1 MSKYDTYTCKYATGV
16 YMDKWTEFKTAY
28 KLAKY
33 GTLSATAKDLAI
45 HRSTVMRQID
55 VLEESLGVKLFQRN
69 DKGYIPTEAGL
80 EVMRLG
86 EITDVQ
92 LTQFAN
98 KAKNK
103 EDVLEGVIKV
113 TCVNELALLLFPA
126 ITKYQSLYPQVKFE
140 IIGDIRKYDLE
151 YGEADLAIRTGEKP
165 TTLDNIVIPFAKIAL
180 VLCAHQ
186 KYVDMHGLPT
196 KENLNKHKFV
206 ANSERL
212 AHIPWNEWIHDHA
225 SQENISLTS
234 SSQQILNYALQTGA
248 GIGVSTK
255 ETVQNNN
262 QLHALDIGKHWEVN
276 TWILV
281 HRDIINIPKVRK
293 FIDLLKQ
300 EQQSYMDL
308 N

>member
-1 MSKYDTYTCKYATGV
+1 MARTCAN
-16 YMDKWTEFKTAY
+16 MQQSLNMEKWTEFKTAY
-28 KLAKY
+28 RLAKL
-33 GTLSATAKDLAI
+33 GTLSATAKDLGI

-69 DKGYIPTEAGL
+69 DKGYIATEAGL

-98 KAKNK
+98 RAKSK
-103 EDVLEGVIKV
+103 EDVLDGSLKI
-113 TCVNELALLLFPA
+113 TCVNELSLLIFPA
-126 ITKYQSLYPQVKFE
+126 ITKYQSLYPKVKFE

-165 TTLDNIVIPFAKIAL
+165 TTLDNVVIPFSKITL
-180 VLCAHQ
+180 LFCAHQ
-186 KYVDMHGLPT
+186 KYIEMHGLPT
-196 KENLNKHKFV
+196 HESFNKHKFV

-212 AHIPWNEWIHDHA
+212 GHIPWNEWIHNNVEE
-225 SQENISLTS
+225 ENISVIST
-234 SSQQILNYALQTGA
+234 SQQILNYALQTGA

-255 ETVQNNN
+255 ETIQNNS
-262 QLHALDIGKHWEVN
+262 QLQALEFGQHWEVN

-293 FIDLLKQ
+293 FIELLKLE
-300 EQQSYMDL
+300 EQSFMDF

>member
-1 MSKYDTYTCKYATGV
+1 MIRTCANTQRGGN
-16 YMDKWTEFKTAY
+16 MEKWTEFKTAY
-28 KLAKY
+28 RLARL
-33 GTLSATAKDLAI
+33 GTLSATAKDLGI

-55 VLEESLGVKLFQRN
+55 VLEESLGIKLFQRN
-69 DKGYIPTEAGL
+69 DKGYIATEAGL

-98 KAKNK
+98 RAKNK
-103 EDVLEGVIKV
+103 EDVLEGTLKI
-113 TCVNELALLLFPA
+113 TCVNELSLLIFPA

-151 YGEADLAIRTGEKP
+151 YGEADLAIRTGVKP
-165 TTLDNIVIPFAKIAL
+165 STLDNIVIPFVKIEL

-186 KYVDMHGLPT
+186 NYIDIHGTPT
-196 KENLNKHKFV
+196 QENFNKHRFV

-212 AHIPWNEWIHDHA
+212 AHIPWNEWIHDHVA
-225 SQENISLTS
+225 EENISVS
-234 SSQQILNYALQTGA
+234 STSQQILNYAMQTGA
-248 GIGVSTK
+248 GIGVTTK

-262 QLHALDIGKHWEVN
+262 QLKALEFGDYWEIN

-293 FIDLLKQ
+293 FIDLLKL
-300 EQQSYMDL
+300 EEQSYMDF

>member
-1 MSKYDTYTCKYATGV
+1 MCANTQQGD

-28 KLAKY
+28 RLAKF
-33 GTLSATAKDLAI
+33 GTLSATAEDLGI

-98 KAKNK
+98 KAKSK
-103 EDVLEGVIKV
+103 EDVLEGTLKV
-113 TCVNELALLLFPA
+113 TCINELSQLIFPA
-126 ITKYQSLYPQVKFE
+126 ITKYQALYPQVKFE

-165 TTLDNIVIPFAKIAL
+165 NTLDNIVIPFMKIEL

-186 KYVDMHGLPT
+186 KYIDTHGLPT
-196 KENLNKHKFV
+196 PESFNKHKFV

-212 AHIPWNEWIHDHA
+212 AHIPWNEWIHNHA
-225 SQENISLTS
+225 LAENISVS
-234 SSQQILNYALQTGA
+234 STSQQILNYALQTGA
-248 GIGVSTK
+248 GIGVTTK

-262 QLHALDIGKHWEVN
+262 QLQALETGQHWEVN

-293 FIDLLKQ
+293 FIDLLKL
-300 EQQSYMDL
+300 EEPSYMDF

>member
-1 MSKYDTYTCKYATGV
+1 M
-16 YMDKWTEFKTAY
+16 
-28 KLAKY
+28 
-33 GTLSATAKDLAI
+33 I
-45 HRSTVMRQID
+45 
-55 VLEESLGVKLFQRN
+55 
-69 DKGYIPTEAGL
+69 
-80 EVMRLG
+80 
-86 EITDVQ
+86 
-92 LTQFAN
+92 
-98 KAKNK
+98 
-103 EDVLEGVIKV
+103 
-113 TCVNELALLLFPA
+113 FPA

-206 ANSERL
+206 ANSERR
-212 AHIPWNEWIHDHA
+212 AHTPWNEWIHDHVL
-225 SQENISLTS
+225 QENISLTS

-255 ETVQNNN
+255 ETVQTNN

-293 FIDLLKQ
+293 FIDLLKR

>member
-16 YMDKWTEFKTAY
+16 YMDRWTEFKTAY

-113 TCVNELALLLFPA
+113 TCVNELALL
-126 ITKYQSLYPQVKFE
+126 
-140 IIGDIRKYDLE
+140 
-151 YGEADLAIRTGEKP
+151 
-165 TTLDNIVIPFAKIAL
+165 
-180 VLCAHQ
+180 
-186 KYVDMHGLPT
+186 
-196 KENLNKHKFV
+196 
-206 ANSERL
+206 
-212 AHIPWNEWIHDHA
+212 
-225 SQENISLTS
+225 
-234 SSQQILNYALQTGA
+234 
-248 GIGVSTK
+248 
-255 ETVQNNN
+255 
-262 QLHALDIGKHWEVN
+262 
-276 TWILV
+276 
-281 HRDIINIPKVRK
+281 
-293 FIDLLKQ
+293 
-300 EQQSYMDL
+300 
-308 N
+308 

>member
-16 YMDKWTEFKTAY
+16 YMDRWTEFKTAY

-113 TCVNELALLLFPA
+113 TCVNELALLIFPA

-165 TTLDNIVIPFAKIAL
+165 TTLDNIVIPFAKITL

-212 AHIPWNEWIHDHA
+212 AHIPWNEWIHDHVL
-225 SQENISLTS
+225 QENISLTS
-234 SSQQILNYALQTGA
+234 TSKQAQGLAFRQRRLSKLTINYMHWTLA
-248 GIGVSTK
+248 
-255 ETVQNNN
+255 N
-262 QLHALDIGKHWEVN
+262 IGKS
-276 TWILV
+276 ILGFLFTE
-281 HRDIINIPKVRK
+281 I
-293 FIDLLKQ
+293 LLIYLKL
-300 EQQSYMDL
+300 ENLLIS
-308 N
+308 

>member
-1 MSKYDTYTCKYATGV
+1 MCANTQRGGN
-16 YMDKWTEFKTAY
+16 MEKWTEFKTAY
-28 KLAKY
+28 RLAKLK
-33 GTLSATAKDLAI
+33 TLSATAKDLGI

-55 VLEESLGVKLFQRN
+55 VLEESLGIKLFQRN
-69 DKGYIPTEAGL
+69 DKGYIATEAGL

-98 KAKNK
+98 RAKSK
-103 EDVLEGVIKV
+103 EDVLEGTLKI
-113 TCVNELALLLFPA
+113 TCVNELSLLIFPA

-151 YGEADLAIRTGEKP
+151 YGEADLAIRTGVKP
-165 TTLDNIVIPFAKIAL
+165 STLDNIVIPFAKIEL

-186 KYVDMHGLPT
+186 NYIETHGLPT
-196 KENLNKHKFV
+196 QENFNKHKFV

-212 AHIPWNEWIHDHA
+212 AHIPWNEWIHNHVA
-225 SQENISLTS
+225 EENISVS
-234 SSQQILNYALQTGA
+234 STSQQILNYAMQTGA
-248 GIGVSTK
+248 GIGISTK

-262 QLHALDIGKHWEVN
+262 QLKALEFGENWEVN

-293 FIDLLKQ
+293 FIDLLKLE
-300 EQQSYMDL
+300 EQLYMDF

>member
-1 MSKYDTYTCKYATGV
+1 MVHICANTQHGG

-28 KLAKY
+28 RLAKF
-33 GTLSATAKDLAI
+33 GTLSATAEDLGI

-98 KAKNK
+98 KAKSK
-103 EDVLEGVIKV
+103 EDVLEGTLKV
-113 TCVNELALLLFPA
+113 TCINELAQLIFPA
-126 ITKYQSLYPQVKFE
+126 ITKYQALYPQVKFE

-165 TTLDNIVIPFAKIAL
+165 NTLDNIVIPFMKIEL

-186 KYVDMHGLPT
+186 KYIDMHGLPT
-196 KENLNKHKFV
+196 PENFNKHKFV

-212 AHIPWNEWIHDHA
+212 AHIPWNEWIHNHA
-225 SQENISLTS
+225 LAENISVS
-234 SSQQILNYALQTGA
+234 STSQQILNYALQTGA
-248 GIGVSTK
+248 GIGVTTK
-255 ETVQNNN
+255 EAVQNNN
-262 QLHALDIGKHWEVN
+262 QLQVLETDQHWEVN

-293 FIDLLKQ
+293 FIDLLKL
-300 EQQSYMDL
+300 EEPSYMDF